1 MSILRDSV
9 ALRVLQLTQ
18 DELNN
23 VACSP
28 NPAKVVVTWPKDRC
42 LVPSEM
48 SSCLPTTCGQ
58 RSIYSFW
65 LVPRSDSDISQR
77 YVKGC

>member
-23 VACSP
+23 AACSP

-58 RSIYSFW
+58 RSI
-65 LVPRSDSDISQR
+65 
-77 YVKGC
+77 